1 MRELLRT
8 SDPVLVSFVE
18 ALLKDARIDYHVADL
33 NTSAVEGSI
42 AIFPR
47 RMLVTESQEGEAR
60 SLLAD
65 AGLGGELTQA
75 APQGDEAR
83 PADLAGGAVPT
94 R

>member
-18 ALLKDARIDYHVADL
+18 ALLKEAGFTYHVADV

-47 RMLVTESQEGEAR
+47 RVLIVEEREQQAR
-60 SLLAD
+60 ALLAD
-65 AGLGGELTQA
+65 AGLAAELAETKQL
-75 APQGDEAR
+75 PVSPVRR
-83 PADLAGGAVPT
+83 P
-94 R
+94 